1 MNPAPDTQLHQ
12 DIGRLQGRVDALT
25 SQVSTME
32 AQLRDIHGVV
42 MQAQGGWRAMVMV
55 GSVSAAVGAIA
66 AKALGAIWS
75 AMR

>member
-1 MNPAPDTQLHQ
+1 MSGPSETQLHQ

-32 AQLRDIHGVV
+32 TQLREIHAVV

-55 GSVSAAVGAIA
+55 GSVSAAVGALA
-66 AKALGAIWS
+66 AKLIGAVWG
-75 AMR
+75 AVR